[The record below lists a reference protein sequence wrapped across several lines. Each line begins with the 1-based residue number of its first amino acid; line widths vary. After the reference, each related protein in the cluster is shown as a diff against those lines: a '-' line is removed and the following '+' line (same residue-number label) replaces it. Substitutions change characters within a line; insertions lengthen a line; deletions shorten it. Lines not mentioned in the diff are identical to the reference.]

1 MKKTL
6 SILLFILS
14 IVVVPLSFYVACLVG
29 EISVFG
35 IAGVIKYSY
44 IMYAFIPVCLAS
56 LLFAIYGIK
65 IKLSKG
71 IYLKNLIASIICI
84 VVLLAFGSYRFMF
97 SDSVKYDDIE
107 RITSVEQMIRIEL
120 PHNVESITQLDEQ
133 TQTTYVKIL
142 DEAQKIEFEK
152 SISESEVWK
161 PNLNLNIQSSLPVSI
176 KADSYNDSDFVF
188 YNATTNEYNLMPN
201 LEKDNQ
207 IIFMSYNSDIGRII
221 IFEGKL

>member
-14 IVVVPLSFYVACLVG
+14 IAVVPLSFYVACLVG

-35 IAGVIKYSY
+35 ITGVVKYSY
-44 IMYAFIPVCLAS
+44 IMYAFIPVCLVS
-56 LLFAIYGIK
+56 LFFAIYGIK

-97 SDSVKYDDIE
+97 SDSVKYDDFE

>member
-97 SDSVKYDDIE
+97 ADSVKYDDIE

-188 YNATTNEYNLMPN
+188 YNATTDEYNLMPN

-207 IIFMSYNSDIGRII
+207 IIFISYNSDIGRII